1 MLQEP
6 GMKKAVVA
14 IASLIVAGI
23 VFADKEETS
32 LREEFDDF
40 FLLGSALNYEQI
52 MGQDQASLAFIAQH
66 FSALTAENAMKWERI
81 HPTEGSFNWRY
92 ADAITEFAGH
102 NGIHVTGHTLVW
114 HRQTPDRVFEDD
126 AGHAAS
132 RELLLARMESH
143 IRTVVGRYKGII
155 HSWDV
160 VNEAL
165 NEDGTLRDS
174 RWRSIIG
181 DDYIQKAF
189 EFAHDADPDA
199 LLYYND
205 FNMYKPAKRAG
216 AFELVRRVRQSGLPV
231 HGIGM
236 QAHYSLDSPSNLDDV
251 EDSILA
257 FSSAQ
262 LDVLIT
268 ELDVSVLPAPGEDN
282 VYDKAFDP
290 YTGGLPASVTREFEA
305 RYRDLMQIFLIHS
318 DKISR
323 VTFWGV
329 HDAQSWKNNWPM
341 RGRTDYPLLFDRDNQ
356 PKPVIAELISLKNR
370 VRDERDLPAV
380 R

>member
-1 MLQEP
+1 
-6 GMKKAVVA
+6 
-14 IASLIVAGI
+14 
-23 VFADKEETS
+23 
-32 LREEFDDF
+32 
-40 FLLGSALNYEQI
+40 
-52 MGQDQASLAFIAQH
+52 
-66 FSALTAENAMKWERI
+66 
-81 HPTEGSFNWRY
+81 
-92 ADAITEFAGH
+92 
-102 NGIHVTGHTLVW
+102 
-114 HRQTPDRVFEDD
+114 
-126 AGHAAS
+126 
-132 RELLLARMESH
+132 
-143 IRTVVGRYKGII
+143 VGRYKGII

-216 AFELVRRVRQSGLPV
+216 AIELVRRVRQSGLPV

>member
-1 MLQEP
+1 
-6 GMKKAVVA
+6 
-14 IASLIVAGI
+14 
-23 VFADKEETS
+23 
-32 LREEFDDF
+32 
-40 FLLGSALNYEQI
+40 
-52 MGQDQASLAFIAQH
+52 
-66 FSALTAENAMKWERI
+66 
-81 HPTEGSFNWRY
+81 
-92 ADAITEFAGH
+92 
-102 NGIHVTGHTLVW
+102 
-114 HRQTPDRVFEDD
+114 
-126 AGHAAS
+126 
-132 RELLLARMESH
+132 
-143 IRTVVGRYKGII
+143 
-155 HSWDV
+155 
-160 VNEAL
+160 L

-216 AFELVRRVRQSGLPV
+216 AIALVRRVRQSGLPV
-231 HGIGM
+231 DGIGM
-236 QAHYSLDSPSNLDDV
+236 QAHYSLNSPSNLDDV
-251 EDSILA
+251 EESILA
-257 FSSAQ
+257 FSNAQ

-268 ELDVSVLPAPGEDN
+268 ELDVSVLPAPGENN

-290 YTGGLPASVTREFEA
+290 YKGGLPASVTREFEA
-305 RYRDLMQIFLIHS
+305 RYRDLMQIFLIHG

-341 RGRTDYPLLFDRDNQ
+341 RGRTDYPLLFDRNSQ
-356 PKPVIAELISLKNR
+356 PKPVIDELISLKNR
-370 VRDERDLPAV
+370 VRDERDLPTV